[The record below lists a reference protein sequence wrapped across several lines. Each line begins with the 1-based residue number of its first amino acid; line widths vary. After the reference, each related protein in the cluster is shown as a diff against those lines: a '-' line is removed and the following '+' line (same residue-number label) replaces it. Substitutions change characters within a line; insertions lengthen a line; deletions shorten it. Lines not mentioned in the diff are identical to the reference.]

1 MSTGFIVD
9 EDAMME
15 RFDAATEKLSRALD
29 LDPSKFWRKDCAYH
43 VTDAPCIVSI
53 CLIFVYAISYLG
65 NEALREQVEALQGD
79 EDGEGFADED
89 DEGGDFEGD
98 EEEDDAEVDEE

>member
-29 LDPSKFWRKDCAYH
+29 LDPSKFWERN
-43 VTDAPCIVSI
+43 VVTMSTDAQCTVSI
-53 CLIFVYAISYLG
+53 CLIFVHAFSYI
-65 NEALREQVEALQGD
+65 
-79 EDGEGFADED
+79 
-89 DEGGDFEGD
+89 
-98 EEEDDAEVDEE
+98 